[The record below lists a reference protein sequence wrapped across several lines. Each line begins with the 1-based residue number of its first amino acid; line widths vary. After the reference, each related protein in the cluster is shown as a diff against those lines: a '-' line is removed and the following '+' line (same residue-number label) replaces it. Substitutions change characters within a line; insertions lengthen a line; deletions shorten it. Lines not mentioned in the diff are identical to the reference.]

1 MLNLSCENENK
12 EAFSLRNNGFALET
26 EAWRNSEMG
35 YSYAQFFC
43 GGGGGKQNL
52 IINVKVEN

>member
-1 MLNLSCENENK
+1 MLNLSCENENE

-43 GGGGGKQNL
+43 GGGGVN
-52 IINVKVEN
+52 KV